1 MGDSQTRAPDPSGSV
16 PLSLKAFAASL
27 YHAERADNSF
37 KFLKN
42 FSEEDLASFLQGLL
56 RQVGDAIDDGSTE
69 ALARYVEQGQVAA
82 YVPTQTPTSF
92 RPDFPDAPFAPLRK
106 PLREA
111 TVALFSSGAVYLD
124 DQDPYYPAELSYAPA
139 RTGPGGSDRYP
150 GAAQLLL
157 SRADQHSPRGA
168 GERA

>member
-42 FSEEDLASFLQGLL
+42 FSEEDLASFVQGLL
-56 RQVGDAIDDGSTE
+56 RQVGDAIDDGSTD
-69 ALARYVEQGQVAA
+69 ALARFVEQGQVAA
-82 YVPTQTPTSF
+82 YVPTQTPAPF

-111 TVALFSSGAVYLD
+111 TVALFSSGAIAGNGRPRSNNGDVRFLD
-124 DQDPYYPAELSYAPA
+124 TSNERTSMSSHTYSAADPY
-139 RTGPGGSDRYP
+139 DR
-150 GAAQLLL
+150 Q
-157 SRADQHSPRGA
+157 
-168 GERA
+168 